1 MKSQRKGDFKWY
13 YPDYLFRSGVKHVI
27 LDNYIKMGVN
37 CSPHIDGFYHIESWP
52 GVHVRWTTK
61 NSVVILKPI
70 GNENKLYLKY
80 FSQLDEFKFRVEI
93 DHGNGE
99 ILSNLVCARF
109 GWQEMTLAVSST
121 SKDNIIIT
129 IIADNT
135 WCPKKMGINE
145 DNRELGIAIAEI
157 GLTP

>member
-1 MKSQRKGDFKWY
+1 MKSQKKGDFRWY

-37 CSPHIDGFYHIESWP
+37 CSPHIDGFYNIESWP
-52 GVHVRWTTK
+52 EVHVRWTAK

-80 FSQLDEFKFRVEI
+80 FSQLYKFKFRVDI
-93 DHGNGE
+93 AHGNGE

-109 GWQEMTLAVSST
+109 SWQEMNLIVSLSSENNT
-121 SKDNIIIT
+121 AINIIT
-129 IIADNT
+129 EKYLV
-135 WCPKKMGINE
+135 PK
-145 DNRELGIAIAEI
+145 EI
-157 GLTP
+157 GHK